1 MVFYFSGTGNSLW
14 VARSVA
20 DAFSEQLIPMSEYL
34 LKDTVKQSFFSLSEG
49 ERVGFVFPVHSWGV
63 PPLVKDFI
71 RWVRFDVHAAPF
83 IYAIFT
89 CGDECGYTGR
99 MFQRLLAERGW
110 KSRHIYSLQ
119 MPNSYIVFPGFD
131 VDDKALEEKKKKRA
145 KEKLPGLIR
154 AIADDEPADCY
165 LTGSMPFLK
174 SKVIYPLFCRYALN
188 SRPFH
193 VSDDCIACSL
203 CVSQCPTANI
213 TLVDKKPRWGRNCT
227 QCLACI
233 HHCPVRAIE
242 YGKTTQKKG
251 RYTYC

>member
-34 LKDTVKQSFFSLSEG
+34 LKDTKKQPFFSLSEG

-63 PPLVKDFI
+63 PLLVKDFI
-71 RWVRFDVHAAPF
+71 RRVRLDSHESPL

-110 KSRHIYSLQ
+110 KSRHVYSLQ

-131 VDDKALEEKKKKRA
+131 VDDKALEEKKRGGRKTNF
-145 KEKLPGLIR
+145 
-154 AIADDEPADCY
+154 PA
-165 LTGSMPFLK
+165 SFE
-174 SKVIYPLFCRYALN
+174 R
-188 SRPFH
+188 
-193 VSDDCIACSL
+193 
-203 CVSQCPTANI
+203 
-213 TLVDKKPRWGRNCT
+213 
-227 QCLACI
+227 
-233 HHCPVRAIE
+233 
-242 YGKTTQKKG
+242 
-251 RYTYC
+251 